1 MKQLRIHYLQHV
13 HFEGLGLIKN
23 WIGEHQHIL
32 TATRF
37 YKNEKLPTIDS
48 FDWLIIMGGPM
59 GVNDEKDYPWLIK
72 EKSYIRKAI
81 DMDKTVIG
89 ICLGAQL
96 IASSLGARVYQNPV
110 KEIGWFPVQKS
121 KEAIGNPLVGS
132 LCDTFTVF
140 HWHSETFEIP
150 RGATRLFESSACK
163 NQAFLYGEKIIG
175 LQFHLEISP
184 EAIRNMVS
192 NGKGELA
199 IASANMQKGDSIM
212 AELRHYSNSNQV
224 LNNILNKLH
233 TKKIT

>member
-1 MKQLRIHYLQHV
+1 
-13 HFEGLGLIKN
+13 
-23 WIGEHQHIL
+23 
-32 TATRF
+32 
-37 YKNEKLPTIDS
+37 
-48 FDWLIIMGGPM
+48 MGGPM

-72 EKSYIRKAI
+72 EKSYIRKAM

-96 IASSLGARVYQNPV
+96 VASSLGARVYQNPV

-140 HWHSETFEIP
+140 HWHSETFDLP
-150 RGATRLFESSACK
+150 RGATRLIESPACK
-163 NQAFLYGEKIIG
+163 NQAFVYGDRIIG

-184 EAIRNMVS
+184 QAIRDMVG

-199 IASANMQKGDSIM
+199 TASSNIQKGDRIM
-212 AELRHYSNSNQV
+212 AEIGHYSICHQA
-224 LNNILNKLH
+224 LMDILDKLR
-233 TKKIT
+233 TN